1 LSPKQGKK
9 KSENKEPP
17 RTQMKAALARPTGR
31 VPAATVMAR
40 HGTGMVTRSGKGFSL
55 GELAEANIVPRM
67 ASKWGA
73 RLDGRRR
80 SVIQANV
87 TSLKNWGSHAVKV
100 ERPPVEVKK
109 IEEEIVKVEKKVKR
123 GAAEVKKEIVKT
135 EAKAKKETTK
145 VAGKVKK
152 KVERA
157 SKARR
162 KKKK

>member
-1 LSPKQGKK
+1 LSSKPGKK
-9 KSENKEPP
+9 KTGERESP
-17 RTQMKAALARPTGR
+17 RPQMKVKLARPTGR
-31 VPAATVMAR
+31 VPVATVVAR

-80 SVIQANV
+80 SVVQANV
-87 TSLKNWGSHAVKV
+87 TSLKDWGSHAVKA
-100 ERPPVEVKK
+100 ERPALVIKK
-109 IEEEIVKVEKKVKR
+109 VEEEVVKVEKKVKK
-123 GAAEVKKEIVKT
+123 GAAEVKKEVVKI

-145 VAGKVKK
+145 VERKVKK
-152 KVERA
+152 KTQKP

-162 KKKK
+162 KKK